1 MVGGALNP
9 DRCSGNLPHSRQS
22 IGCPRPCSVAAWPG
36 SGEGRAQSP
45 SSTPTLHLH
54 SVKYLDTIVYVN
66 RTRRLTRR
74 ESQEVTR
81 ARLIEAAERVFIRFG
96 FDAASVEQIAEAA
109 GFSRGAFYSNF
120 ADKDSLFLAV
130 LNKRRLETAKAVEEI
145 FLQNPDAAQRLR
157 AVRDWYVTQWQQ
169 KQWIT
174 LRTEFQLRA
183 LRNRAVRTRLARI
196 LRQEL
201 ETYSALVAQYFAQAG
216 TAMADRP
223 ETIALSLVAMAE
235 GLGSI
240 ALVDAEWAS
249 GLGFAEAPNLVF
261 NRLLAIPGKE
271 AGATLK

>member
-1 MVGGALNP
+1 MY
-9 DRCSGNLPHSRQS
+9 
-22 IGCPRPCSVAAWPG
+22 
-36 SGEGRAQSP
+36 
-45 SSTPTLHLH
+45 
-54 SVKYLDTIVYVN
+54 VK
-66 RTRRLTRR
+66 RMRRLTRR
-74 ESQEVTR
+74 QSQELTR
-81 ARLIEAAERVFIRFG
+81 AKLIEAAEKAFIRFG

-130 LNKRRLETAKAVEEI
+130 LNKRRLETANAVEGI
-145 FLQNPDAAQRLR
+145 FLLNPDAAQRLR

-169 KQWIT
+169 KEWIT

-183 LRNRAVRTRLARI
+183 LRNRTVRTRLAHL

-201 ETYSALVAQYFAQAG
+201 DTYSALVAQYFAEAG
-216 TAMADRP
+216 TAMVHRP
-223 ETIALSLVAMAE
+223 ETIALSLVAMAQ

-261 NRLLAIPGKE
+261 NRLLSIPGEE
-271 AGATLK
+271 AGATPKQRMNQHG